1 MFFRLILIP
10 FFLYSNE
17 NISFIKKQ
25 NPLIYK
31 DMSLIYDPFFPPK
44 QVQKIKQQEVSSL
57 HLLIILNQSANIN
70 NKWYNLGDAIMNYK
84 IIEIND
90 KSIKIQKNNDII
102 KMLNLNNTLLFKKV
116 NTKSAIP

>member
-1 MFFRLILIP
+1 
-10 FFLYSNE
+10 
-17 NISFIKKQ
+17 
-25 NPLIYK
+25 
-31 DMSLIYDPFFPPK
+31 MSLIYDPFFPPK

-57 HLLIILNQSANIN
+57 HLLIILNQSVNIN

>member
-17 NISFIKKQ
+17 NIDFIKKQ
-25 NPLIYK
+25 NPLIHK

-44 QVQKIKQQEVSSL
+44 QVKKIKQQEVSSL
-57 HLLIILNQSANIN
+57 HLLVILNQSANIN
-70 NKWYNLGDAIMNYK
+70 NKWYNLGDTIMNYK

-116 NTKSAIP
+116 KTKSAIP